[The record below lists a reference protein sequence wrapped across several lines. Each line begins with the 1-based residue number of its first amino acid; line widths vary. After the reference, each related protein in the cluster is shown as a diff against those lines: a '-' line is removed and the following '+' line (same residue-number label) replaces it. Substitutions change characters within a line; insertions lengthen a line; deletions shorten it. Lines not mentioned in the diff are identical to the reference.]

1 MWSCEWPF
9 IVQCPVNFEIKQSTW
24 SSDAAAAGSL
34 FKHRLQFCQL
44 HVLNQSQVVVGSGVV
59 RTVSKMCQGFMQL
72 NFPFKVKKKG
82 KREKKERSE
91 RRQGWMERVRSQAYL
106 QCCNHT

>member
-34 FKHRLQFCQL
+34 FLQFCQL

-59 RTVSKMCQGFMQL
+59 RTVSKMCQVFMQL
-72 NFPFKVKKKG
+72 NFPFKVKKKVKEKK
-82 KREKKERSE
+82 KREVKEGRDGWSE
-91 RRQGWMERVRSQAYL
+91 
-106 QCCNHT
+106 

>member
-1 MWSCEWPF
+1 M
-9 IVQCPVNFEIKQSTW
+9 QCPVNFEIKQSTW

-34 FKHRLQFCQL
+34 FLQFCQL

-72 NFPFKVKKKG
+72 NFPFKVKKKVKEKK
-82 KREKKERSE
+82 KREVKEGRDGWSE
-91 RRQGWMERVRSQAYL
+91 
-106 QCCNHT
+106 